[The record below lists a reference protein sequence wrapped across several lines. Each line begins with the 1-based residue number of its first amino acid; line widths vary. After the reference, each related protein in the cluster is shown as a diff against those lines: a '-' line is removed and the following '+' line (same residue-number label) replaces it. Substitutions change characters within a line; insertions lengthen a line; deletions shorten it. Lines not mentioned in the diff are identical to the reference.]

1 MFMKW
6 GTVVAFWG
14 LAAGISFLFLFFL
27 LGTGLVLGREPPRVC
42 LDVGGRGCLEAPHT
56 PQAPI
61 TRRVAISGIYM
72 CSAPSVRYTCIHRYC
87 PGGGEL
93 PRGTICIDMTG
104 SGRRVPMD
112 LKFRGPP
119 DAKFFVRNPKI
130 DPTPPLS
137 APIRLYPAPSGRRMP
152 YSVDIRAVPLPT
164 SLVWRLPDVRC
175 SKGNRY
181 RHIEE

>member
-1 MFMKW
+1 M
-6 GTVVAFWG
+6 
-14 LAAGISFLFLFFL
+14 
-27 LGTGLVLGREPPRVC
+27 LGREPPRVC

-72 CSAPSVRYTCIHRYC
+72 RSAPSVRYTCIHRYC

-130 DPTPPLS
+130 GPTPPLS

-152 YSVDIRAVPLPT
+152 YSVYIRAVPLPT

-175 SKGNRY
+175 SKGNMY